1 MSLELLN
8 IVEIIE
14 VMENYLARVRP
25 PEHIR
30 DKLDISYNIEN
41 QSIVLNEVRP
51 IFPKP
56 GEIAEYGYAKAT
68 YVKTENL
75 WKIYWMR
82 ASGKWEL
89 YHPAPTA
96 KTLSEFLRVVDEDSR
111 GCFHG

>member
-1 MSLELLN
+1 MSLELMN

-14 VMENYLARVRP
+14 LMENYLTRVRP

-30 DKLDISYNIEN
+30 DQLDISYNIEN
-41 QSIVLNEVRP
+41 QSIILNEVRP
-51 IFPKP
+51 IITKPK
-56 GEIAEYGYAKAT
+56 ETKEYGFAKAT

-75 WKIYWMR
+75 WKVYWMR

-89 YHPAPTA
+89 YNPAPAA
-96 KTLSEFLRVVDEDSR
+96 KTLSEFLRVVDEDSH